1 MKRSR
6 AIRVFRKPSF
16 SKKKDKEL
24 KVKVREDKESQEPPA
39 TDVVKQWKEKKK
51 QKKKPGAQP
60 EVAFMAMPT
69 PGPVFGVLLAEA
81 VKRTA
86 LCDGIQLP
94 AIFRE
99 CVDHIE
105 NHGMCEGIYRVSGVK
120 SKIEELKAAYDRG
133 APPRLGEQDPH
144 TVASLL
150 KQYLR
155 ELPEHLLGQD
165 LAPCFE
171 EACDHS
177 TQAETVHEFR
187 RLLAL
192 VAPPSCLLLAWLFTH
207 MEHIISREADTKMNI
222 QNISIVLNPTVK
234 IGNRVLYVFLT
245 HVPELFGSVS
255 LKPAVRPLRWPNVAS
270 VPSLPDTADSI
281 EEEIRRQEFLL
292 NSLHQD
298 LQVGEKDPSK
308 EERLWE
314 VQRIL
319 TALKRKL
326 REAEKQEREGEDV
339 KELSCQPSEDLS
351 KEETSENEVIN
362 TLLAQENEILTEQEE
377 LLALEQGLRRQ
388 IATEKEEI
396 ERLRAE
402 IADLQSRQ
410 PGRCET
416 EECSSDSD
424 SESED
429 EEELRDILED
439 LQKQNEELELKNT
452 HLTQAIHEEQE
463 AIIELRVQLRL
474 LRSEQQRQPGPPPP
488 APTLPHRPET
498 DRPPRS
504 PATKATRIYG
514 PRSPSL

>member
-1 MKRSR
+1 M
-6 AIRVFRKPSF
+6 
-16 SKKKDKEL
+16 
-24 KVKVREDKESQEPPA
+24 
-39 TDVVKQWKEKKK
+39 
-51 QKKKPGAQP
+51 
-60 EVAFMAMPT
+60 
-69 PGPVFGVLLAEA
+69 
-81 VKRTA
+81 
-86 LCDGIQLP
+86 LP

-388 IATEKEEI
+388 I
-396 ERLRAE
+396 
-402 IADLQSRQ
+402 
-410 PGRCET
+410 
-416 EECSSDSD
+416 
-424 SESED
+424 
-429 EEELRDILED
+429 LRDILED
-439 LQKQNEELELKNT
+439 LQKQNEELEVKNT